1 MNGDSTDG
9 NRAEL
14 EPTAV
19 ADADGDTDTA
29 TNTSTS
35 TDTDAGTADGNRSPV
50 AELGRRLAV
59 VRADPRQRAVALVL
73 TTVIGLALAWLHWFG
88 LVLAG
93 ALVGLASANLWRALA
108 AAVGFG
114 LIALGVFAVSLGGAT
129 ATVIE
134 MRPVVYL
141 TVGSAIG
148 LPVLGSLVRGLV

>member
-1 MNGDSTDG
+1 MNADSTDG
-9 NRAEL
+9 NRDEP

-19 ADADGDTDTA
+19 ADTDDDTDTA
-29 TNTSTS
+29 TNTG

-50 AELGRRLAV
+50 AELTRRLEA

-73 TTVIGLALAWLHWFG
+73 TTVIALALAWLHWFG

-93 ALVGLASANLWRALA
+93 ALVGLVSANLWRALA
-108 AAVGFG
+108 TAAGFG
-114 LIALGVFAVSLGGAT
+114 LIALGVFVISLGGAT
-129 ATVIE
+129 ATVLE

-148 LPVLGSLVRGLV
+148 LPVLGSLVRGIV